1 MKKRIAL
8 LWAVII
14 AALLAGTGLGL
25 PWLVR
30 WMNGGQLFSADT
42 MLSLYVAV
50 YTLEAT
56 LVIAVLIY
64 SLQTGAADREARRR
78 ARSARRILYTEL
90 SQGLDALVRFSGSGG
105 GNCGLLSEL
114 FLTYLPDIQGLFTPQ
129 QLHHLIQV
137 IDALVGVS
145 RLSVTDAE
153 EAAGHA
159 GGSLLLVI
167 QPQYYSAMRG
177 PFSYRFSSLSDY
189 RTALNPITREILEI
203 LSGQPLPEAG
213 GTVLR
218 TTTGQPLL
226 DTSGY
231 PRVRMY
237 DEDGG
242 LLCDAELDSDSTDL
256 RGVESGW
263 ARLRD
268 YEGTFQ
274 DGLRHGTGCSYS
286 TVYHHKLFAGSWK
299 RGDPL
304 EGVQYDCVTERRP
317 DGDYTL
323 LFPYWSEWSLV
334 PSHICDYLIQE
345 DPTPKLDD
353 LYVCD
358 LSGPVDGERWEERNV
373 RPLLDFVRQEDP
385 GQLDSML
392 DAIRAAEAY
401 HEPFSQGG
409 DPDQQESDDL

>member
-90 SQGLDALVRFSGSGG
+90 SQGLDALVRFSGG

-145 RLSVTDAE
+145 RLSVTDEE

-242 LLCDAELDSDSTDL
+242 LLCDASWTAT
-256 RGVESGW
+256 
-263 ARLRD
+263 ARTCGAWSPAGPGCGITKVPFRT
-268 YEGTFQ
+268 GS
-274 DGLRHGTGCSYS
+274 GTGLGAATPPFTTTSFLPAPGSGEILWRAYS
-286 TVYHHKLFAGSWK
+286 TTV
-299 RGDPL
+299 
-304 EGVQYDCVTERRP
+304 
-317 DGDYTL
+317 
-323 LFPYWSEWSLV
+323 
-334 PSHICDYLIQE
+334 
-345 DPTPKLDD
+345 
-353 LYVCD
+353 
-358 LSGPVDGERWEERNV
+358 
-373 RPLLDFVRQEDP
+373 
-385 GQLDSML
+385 
-392 DAIRAAEAY
+392 
-401 HEPFSQGG
+401 
-409 DPDQQESDDL
+409 